1 MAYKVVLAAE
11 AITDIDNAV
20 AYYNGLSNGLG
31 FEFADTIDNFFK
43 KIANLPT
50 ASAIRYDNIRV
61 KPIDTF
67 PFTIHFTIADEDSV
81 IILRV
86 FNSSQKPVG

>member
-20 AYYNGLSNGLG
+20 AYYNSLSNRLG
-31 FEFADTIDNFFK
+31 FICGYYRKFFNR
-43 KIANLPT
+43 IANLPT
-50 ASAIRYDNIRV
+50 AYAIRYDNICV

-67 PFTIHFTIADEDSV
+67 S
-81 IILRV
+81 LL
-86 FNSSQKPVG
+86 SSSL